1 MKMRRIYVIG
11 IQLLC
16 LMALTGCSFVERVLN
31 SQQSEQARTDGMFTE
46 LNMAIREGKL
56 NEVQQLLNEG
66 VSPNIAADYGVGADV
81 IPVGN
86 LSLAV
91 NFNEDPVPLVKILLE
106 AGANP
111 SEDFPAMHYAIEKG
125 DLEVVELLAQYGAD
139 VDSGLQSAV
148 MFDQVSIV
156 RMLLDHG
163 ADPNKGV
170 TMARTTYNADM
181 LKLLEE
187 AGATIYNRPRHETHP
202 EDYKTEDDVRVRI
215 R

>member
-11 IQLLC
+11 LLLLC
-16 LMALTGCSFVERVLN
+16 LIALTGCSIVERVLT
-31 SQQSEQARTDGMFTE
+31 SQQSEQVRTDSIFTE
-46 LNMAIREGKL
+46 LNTAIREGNL
-56 NEVQQLLNEG
+56 NEVQRLLDEG
-66 VSPNIAADYGVGADV
+66 ASPNIAADYGVGADA

-91 NFNEDPVPLVKILLE
+91 NFNEDPVPMVKILLE
-106 AGANP
+106 AGADP
-111 SEDFPAMHYAIEKG
+111 SEDFPAMHDAIEKG
-125 DLEVVELLAQYGAD
+125 NLEVVDLLAQYGAD

-148 MFDQVSIV
+148 MFDKVEIV
-156 RMLLDHG
+156 RMLLAHG

-170 TMARTTYNADM
+170 PLARTTYNAEM

-187 AGATIYNRPRHETHP
+187 AGATIDNRPRHETHP
-202 EDYKTEDDVRVRI
+202 ENYKTEDGVRVRI